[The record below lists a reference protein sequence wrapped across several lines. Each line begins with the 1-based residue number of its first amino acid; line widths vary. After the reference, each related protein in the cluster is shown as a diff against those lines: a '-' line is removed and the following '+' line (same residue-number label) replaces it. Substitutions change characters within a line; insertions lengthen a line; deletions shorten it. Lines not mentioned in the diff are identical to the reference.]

1 MSAPGS
7 LDRKRVG
14 GLPLLW
20 LWLFALWLI
29 VNASLAVPILVSGA
43 VISFA
48 IAWIFARRSAV
59 WRVSITPRSVWHFLA
74 YTGVFFVE
82 LVKANLNMLR
92 YVYAP
97 RIDIRPGVVK
107 VHMPLESPFGRLAL
121 ANSIALTPGSLV
133 MDVRGDT
140 MFIHLLDVGTTDPDE
155 VTEIIVGPYRRHLEA
170 VFG

>member
-1 MSAPGS
+1 
-7 LDRKRVG
+7 
-14 GLPLLW
+14 
-20 LWLFALWLI
+20 
-29 VNASLAVPILVSGA
+29 
-43 VISFA
+43 
-48 IAWIFARRSAV
+48 
-59 WRVSITPRSVWHFLA
+59 
-74 YTGVFFVE
+74 
-82 LVKANLNMLR
+82 ANLNMLR

-155 VTEIIVGPYRRHLEA
+155 VTEIIVGPYRRHLEV

>member
-1 MSAPGS
+1 MSTPGQS
-7 LDRKRVG
+7 GRERAG
-14 GLPLLW
+14 GLPFLW
-20 LWLFALWLI
+20 LWLFVLWLI
-29 VNASLAVPILVSGA
+29 VNASLALPVLVSGA
-43 VISFA
+43 VVSFV

-59 WRVSITPRSVWHFLA
+59 WRVSITPRGAWHFLA

-107 VHMPLESPFGRLAL
+107 VHIPLESPIGRLAL

-140 MFIHLLDVGTTDPDE
+140 MFVHWLDVRTTDPGE
-155 VTEIIVGPYRRHLEA
+155 ATEMIVGPYRRHLEV